1 MNLPVESVYIHLQAD
16 HSTTLE
22 RDQARKLLL
31 NNKEDDERDVDAYDR
46 EMLMGLA
53 SAPIMESLIERDR
66 FHKKKENDPSDFH
79 DILRNNRWI
88 VILGDPGSGKTT
100 FVRWLVS
107 KYIKDVL
114 KRKEAVNKDESHMQM
129 HGHDSTSS
137 DDDSDDVVKKKSKT
151 GNNNNNNMDESLVAG
166 STRMPILIRVG
177 EFAQDLPKESDLPLI
192 DYIGYHTWM
201 GNRMIDFS
209 AEQKKEKQR
218 SQLKKLQQALHDY
231 IKLGYALIV
240 LDGLD
245 EIPESEK
252 RSRVVRLV
260 EEFVDSYV
268 PTPKH
273 VTVLDSQ
280 FSDRELD
287 IPFQAGGNQLIITSR
302 IAGYHARPLNGQFS
316 HYTILRM
323 QIDHMKEFVDH
334 WFQTVHQKMNEVLQL
349 NISSEAIKQKCE
361 VQTDA
366 MKAQLEKFK
375 DSGLGLM
382 ASNPCLLNFLCLIA
396 FHTPEAELPAE
407 RICLYD
413 RIAKMMVKLW
423 SSKEGKGLSRH
434 PNIVDRLICDIA
446 IYIHQNFSSGLIEKT
461 NLLTVCR
468 KSLQPFYE
476 SKKRTINRD
485 STRLIELF
493 LNWYDPLE
501 TVRSQSSQKNLEI
514 LFILIDLICRGRARL
529 CTTTRTSL
537 TNKWLCKTDQR
548 FLLLPKFF
556 QKAANLQQ
564 LFDDQSTSSSVS
576 NIALPM
582 FLRSLWIFND
592 IRHGADISEITIHQA
607 EYSMLREY
615 DKNHFFALA
624 FVSKHL
630 QYLYSRAIQQGHIM
644 LKRPYKDPARS
655 EKQLQTLSFAHI
667 LCNSLLSVCQSP
679 VSYASQSALIALL
692 PLCRIYQL
700 EHLVL
705 ALLYWTNKVSA
716 HDPGAVKWFF
726 EEMQRKTDDQHF
738 SYIDGY
744 NKLTEVERVEISD
757 QTVTNG
763 IQDAI
768 EQETYR
774 LQNALKLL
782 KSHDTEQEGNATLFS
797 AAVSLGYLCWSSSS
811 SNDARR
817 LFKKAMLAVQKIAD
831 PTKTNNNDE
840 EQDKI
845 ETKEDE
851 IKIDPLYTQLLE
863 HKSSDIRRA
872 ASSILATI
880 CPNVEELLKIFNN
893 DTEYCYR
900 SLMEAMIHPSDI
912 NTTKAHTKCVVAL
925 IKSKN
930 DSGLLKL
937 FVSELVESVNDVGS
951 EIEPYPDWSETFSR
965 INHIEIAC
973 DLADEMPAAFFTE
986 IDQAGNRKV
995 FQRLLIH
1002 TSRQH
1007 DYHQKNACIK
1017 LISIIGD
1024 LTIDVCNMFID
1035 AVVENPSTQAV
1046 CYDSMKYFRKP
1057 RDFSKREQALQ
1068 RLDLVLEQLKIDIDD
1083 EESPLFQLKSSLQE
1097 LKSALIEL
1105 RSPQKCLKCA
1115 LTQLESILTQLRLDK
1130 QLKSNLK
1137 QLKSTLQD
1145 FEPIIKAWEPVLS
1158 QLAKRLKSKSLN
1170 KRWAA
1175 ANFLERLVQCHVV
1188 SAFRVQELLRKT
1200 IEDAGS
1206 KEKLWLR
1213 TSDNVQSFYKSM
1225 GSLDQMLC
1233 KLLMRMLSIDQTSL
1247 ELSAIQ
1253 VKNRLLEDFEA
1264 MEMSAQLAS
1273 CINIDEDPLE
1283 SESESDFNEFSDIDD
1298 GKIESKQE

>member
-1 MNLPVESVYIHLQAD
+1 
-16 HSTTLE
+16 
-22 RDQARKLLL
+22 
-31 NNKEDDERDVDAYDR
+31 
-46 EMLMGLA
+46 
-53 SAPIMESLIERDR
+53 
-66 FHKKKENDPSDFH
+66 
-79 DILRNNRWI
+79 
-88 VILGDPGSGKTT
+88 
-100 FVRWLVS
+100 
-107 KYIKDVL
+107 
-114 KRKEAVNKDESHMQM
+114 MQM

-137 DDDSDDVVKKKSKT
+137 DDDSDDVAKKKSKT
-151 GNNNNNNMDESLVAG
+151 GNNNNNNNMDESLVAG

-396 FHTPEAELPAE
+396 FQTPEAELPAE

-476 SKKRTINRD
+476 SKKCTVNRD

-501 TVRSQSSQKNLEI
+501 IVRSQSSQKNLEI
-514 LFILIDLICRGRARL
+514 LFIFIDLICRGRARL
-529 CTTTRTSL
+529 CTTT
-537 TNKWLCKTDQR
+537 
-548 FLLLPKFF
+548 P
-556 QKAANLQQ
+556 ANLQQ
-564 LFDDQSTSSSVS
+564 LFDDRSTSSSVS

-644 LKRPYKDPARS
+644 LKRPYKDPAPS

-667 LCNSLLSVCQSP
+667 LCNSLLSVCQSS

-705 ALLYWTNKVSA
+705 ALLYWTNKVST

-831 PTKTNNNDE
+831 PTVRLDAINVLMACPFLLTSEYSFEGHYIIENELKDLSTKTFLQLPNDLAPLLFVPFLDRHITLIGANKNIIDRIYDILDGINQLKDEKDRHAVAIALSPWINLSPGIASRLFRFMKKSTDLSIPIRGQILQFDSPLLRYLTEESTTSKGNNRPFLDG
-840 EQDKI
+840 QDHSKSI
-845 ETKEDE
+845 F
-851 IKIDPLYTQLLE
+851 ILYACLYLINLSSDVQKLSVYLE
-863 HKSSDIRRA
+863 HKSSDVKRA
-872 ASSILATI
+872 ASSVLATI

-900 SLMEAMIHPSDI
+900 SLMEAMIHPSDT

-951 EIEPYPDWSETFSR
+951 EIEPYPDWSKTFSR

-986 IDQAGNRKV
+986 IDQAGR
-995 FQRLLIH
+995 
-1002 TSRQH
+1002 
-1007 DYHQKNACIK
+1007 
-1017 LISIIGD
+1017 D

-1175 ANFLERLVQCHVV
+1175 ANFLERLVQCHIV

-1273 CINIDEDPLE
+1273 CINIDEDPLA

-1298 GKIESKQE
+1298 GRIESKQE

>member
-31 NNKEDDERDVDAYDR
+31 NNKEDDEKDVDAYDR

-396 FHTPEAELPAE
+396 FQTPEAELPAE

-413 RIAKMMVKLW
+413 RIAKMM
-423 SSKEGKGLSRH
+423 
-434 PNIVDRLICDIA
+434 
-446 IYIHQNFSSGLIEKT
+446 
-461 NLLTVCR
+461 
-468 KSLQPFYE
+468 
-476 SKKRTINRD
+476 
-485 STRLIELF
+485 
-493 LNWYDPLE
+493 
-501 TVRSQSSQKNLEI
+501 
-514 LFILIDLICRGRARL
+514 
-529 CTTTRTSL
+529 
-537 TNKWLCKTDQR
+537 
-548 FLLLPKFF
+548 
-556 QKAANLQQ
+556 
-564 LFDDQSTSSSVS
+564 
-576 NIALPM
+576 
-582 FLRSLWIFND
+582 
-592 IRHGADISEITIHQA
+592 
-607 EYSMLREY
+607 
-615 DKNHFFALA
+615 
-624 FVSKHL
+624 
-630 QYLYSRAIQQGHIM
+630 
-644 LKRPYKDPARS
+644 
-655 EKQLQTLSFAHI
+655 
-667 LCNSLLSVCQSP
+667 
-679 VSYASQSALIALL
+679 
-692 PLCRIYQL
+692 
-700 EHLVL
+700 
-705 ALLYWTNKVSA
+705 
-716 HDPGAVKWFF
+716 
-726 EEMQRKTDDQHF
+726 
-738 SYIDGY
+738 
-744 NKLTEVERVEISD
+744 
-757 QTVTNG
+757 
-763 IQDAI
+763 
-768 EQETYR
+768 
-774 LQNALKLL
+774 
-782 KSHDTEQEGNATLFS
+782 
-797 AAVSLGYLCWSSSS
+797 
-811 SNDARR
+811 
-817 LFKKAMLAVQKIAD
+817 
-831 PTKTNNNDE
+831 KTNNNDE

-1105 RSPQKCLKCA
+1105 RSPQKCLKYA

-1175 ANFLERLVQCHVV
+1175 ANFLERLVQCHIV

>member
-31 NNKEDDERDVDAYDR
+31 NNKEDDEKDVDAYDR

-396 FHTPEAELPAE
+396 FQTPEAELPAE

-476 SKKRTINRD
+476 SKTSQNHWHKMFPDLEKRMAVGLLQLPPKLIKEWIN
-485 STRLIELF
+485 
-493 LNWYDPLE
+493 
-501 TVRSQSSQKNLEI
+501 Q
-514 LFILIDLICRGRARL
+514 
-529 CTTTRTSL
+529 
-537 TNKWLCKTDQR
+537 
-548 FLLLPKFF
+548 
-556 QKAANLQQ
+556 
-564 LFDDQSTSSSVS
+564 
-576 NIALPM
+576 
-582 FLRSLWIFND
+582 
-592 IRHGADISEITIHQA
+592 
-607 EYSMLREY
+607 
-615 DKNHFFALA
+615 
-624 FVSKHL
+624 
-630 QYLYSRAIQQGHIM
+630 
-644 LKRPYKDPARS
+644 
-655 EKQLQTLSFAHI
+655 
-667 LCNSLLSVCQSP
+667 
-679 VSYASQSALIALL
+679 
-692 PLCRIYQL
+692 
-700 EHLVL
+700 
-705 ALLYWTNKVSA
+705 
-716 HDPGAVKWFF
+716 
-726 EEMQRKTDDQHF
+726 
-738 SYIDGY
+738 
-744 NKLTEVERVEISD
+744 
-757 QTVTNG
+757 
-763 IQDAI
+763 
-768 EQETYR
+768 
-774 LQNALKLL
+774 
-782 KSHDTEQEGNATLFS
+782 
-797 AAVSLGYLCWSSSS
+797 
-811 SNDARR
+811 
-817 LFKKAMLAVQKIAD
+817 
-831 PTKTNNNDE
+831 KTNNNDE

-1024 LTIDVCNMFID
+1024 LTIDVCNTFID

-1105 RSPQKCLKCA
+1105 RSPQKCLKYA

-1175 ANFLERLVQCHVV
+1175 ANFLERLVQCHIV